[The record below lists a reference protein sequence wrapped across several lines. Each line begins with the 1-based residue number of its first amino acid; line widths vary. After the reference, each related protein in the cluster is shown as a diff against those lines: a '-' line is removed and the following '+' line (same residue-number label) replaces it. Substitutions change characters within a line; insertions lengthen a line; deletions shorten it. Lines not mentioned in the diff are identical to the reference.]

1 MTATTQQITTFCI
14 LGCILARPHRTTSPP
29 EESDGRPWS
38 PPTGIHRIRG
48 GSRCHHPQHRR
59 SPRSM
64 ARNTTLLLLLVLKL
78 FMAVLLAAWACI
90 WIIRPTQSWKR
101 SWHVGEDRASATFV
115 GDYGLTVVVYCLP
128 VLAVATLGYISL
140 HIAAKKDALR
150 MRRPLMPA
158 FTNPL
163 IVSSPVGVLS
173 AAELLAAAFFIVFL
187 AWTYYSNV
195 SSDFKKMT
203 PYQSLKLNR
212 WQLKMMHLGVRIGS
226 LSEACLLLLFLPILR
241 GMAVFRILGV
251 QYEASVRYHI
261 WIGNTMILLSALHGI
276 SIMFIWA
283 TKNRL
288 FKEARRVNIAGAIA
302 LATGV
307 IIWITSL
314 PQVRRKQF
322 QLFFSAH
329 HLYIVFILFFL
340 IHAGD
345 RHFYLVFAGVLLFA
359 LDKILRIIQS
369 RKQTFLV
376 SASILPCRAVKLTLP
391 KLPCMDYTPTSI
403 IFIKV
408 PGISKFQWHPF
419 SITSSS
425 NMDDSELSVLIKC
438 HGQWTTDLYNM
449 LNSMT
454 DAGSDHPKSIPVAV
468 EGPYGPATVEHL
480 RYRSLVLIAGGSG
493 ISPLMSIL
501 QDIASR
507 NGGMERSPTKVH
519 LIYAVKKVQD
529 LSMLALISPLLLT
542 HSAELGNLHLKLFVT
557 EEDGPPFTA
566 EKMLQDLSR
575 VKTITMNKASP
586 EGTAVPT
593 PEGLLW
599 KAAMTALS
607 LLLFLASLIILTHL
621 FVHQEKKSSKKKNP
635 SWIGDLLL
643 LCSFA
648 IAASCC
654 TVATVLSRWRKSVD
668 DSPELSYKHHELAE
682 MLPDKVQGA
691 LQKHEIYFG
700 CRPNLGDMLAEIAT
714 GTGDSEVGV
723 FVSGPTSMQKAVAS
737 FCTRHNKRLKTDER
751 KLKCSFNVH
760 FITFSL

>member
-1 MTATTQQITTFCI
+1 MHFDMHNDSHHAADNNALHSRLHHRAPTPHYLAT
-14 LGCILARPHRTTSPP
+14 R
-29 EESDGRPWS
+29 
-38 PPTGIHRIRG
+38 RIRWKTVV
-48 GSRCHHPQHRR
+48 SFHWNPSHKRRISLPSSSAQTR
-59 SPRSM
+59 SPGSM
-64 ARNTTLLLLLVLKL
+64 ARNTKLLLLLLPKL

-101 SWHVGEDRASATFV
+101 SWHVAEDWASATFL

-128 VLAVATLGYISL
+128 VLAVATLGYLSL
-140 HIAAKKDALR
+140 HIAAKRDDLR
-150 MRRPLMPA
+150 KRRPLMPA

-163 IVSSPVGVLS
+163 IVSSSPVGVLS
-173 AAELLAAAFFIVFL
+173 AAELLAAALFIVFL

-195 SSDFKKMT
+195 SSDFKRMT
-203 PYQSLKLNR
+203 PYKSLNLNR
-212 WQLKMMHLGVRIGS
+212 WQLKMMHMGVRIGS
-226 LSEACLLLLFLPILR
+226 LSEVCLLLLFLPVLR

-261 WIGNTMILLSALHGI
+261 WIGNTMILLSVLHGI
-276 SIMFIWA
+276 SIMSIWA

-288 FKEARRVNIAGAIA
+288 LKEIIQWQATGRVNIAGAIA

-307 IIWITSL
+307 VIWITSL
-314 PQVRRKQF
+314 PQ
-322 QLFFSAH
+322 A
-329 HLYIVFILFFL
+329 FL
-340 IHAGD
+340 SGI
-345 RHFYLVFAGVLLFA
+345 RC
-359 LDKILRIIQS
+359 
-369 RKQTFLV
+369 
-376 SASILPCRAVKLTLP
+376 ILPCRAVKLALP
-391 KLPCMDYTPTSI
+391 KHPCMDYTPTSI

-419 SITSSS
+419 SITSSA

-449 LNSMT
+449 LNSMA
-454 DAGSDHPKSIPVAV
+454 DAGCDQPKSIPVAV

-507 NGGMERSPTKVH
+507 NGAMERSPTTKVH

-557 EEDGPPFTA
+557 EEDGPPLTA
-566 EKMLQDLSR
+566 EEMLQDLSR

-593 PEGLLW
+593 PEGPLW
-599 KAAMTALS
+599 KAAITALS

-621 FVHQEKKSSKKKNP
+621 FVRQEKKSSKKKNP

-654 TVATVLSRWRKSVD
+654 TVATVLSRWRKSVND
-668 DSPELSYKHHELAE
+668 VQELPHKHHELAE

-691 LQKHEIYFG
+691 LQQHEVSFG

-723 FVSGPTSMQKAVAS
+723 FVCGPTSMQEAVAS
-737 FCTRHNKRLKTDER
+737 FCTRHSKRLKRAEM
-751 KLKCSFNVH
+751 KHKCSFNVH
-760 FITFSL
+760 FINFSL

>member
-1 MTATTQQITTFCI
+1 
-14 LGCILARPHRTTSPP
+14 
-29 EESDGRPWS
+29 
-38 PPTGIHRIRG
+38 
-48 GSRCHHPQHRR
+48 
-59 SPRSM
+59 M

-101 SWHVGEDRASATFV
+101 SWHVAEDRANATFL

-140 HIAAKKDALR
+140 HIAAKKDDLR
-150 MRRPLMPA
+150 KRRPLMPA

-173 AAELLAAAFFIVFL
+173 AAELLGVALFIVFL

-203 PYQSLKLNR
+203 PYKSLKLNR
-212 WQLKMMHLGVRIGS
+212 WQLKMMHMGVRIGS

-261 WIGNTMILLSALHGI
+261 WIGNTMILLSVLHGI

-288 FKEARRVNIAGAIA
+288 LKEASIYSIHISTGRVNIAGAIA

-329 HLYIVFILFFL
+329 HLYMVFILFFL

-391 KLPCMDYTPTSI
+391 KHPCMDYTPTSI
-403 IFIKV
+403 VFIKV
-408 PGISKFQWHPF
+408 PGISEFQWHPF

-438 HGQWTTDLYNM
+438 QGQWTTDLYDM

-480 RYRSLVLIAGGSG
+480 SRYRSLVLIAGGSG

-507 NGGMERSPTKVH
+507 NGAMERSPTKVH

-593 PEGLLW
+593 PEGLPW
-599 KAAMTALS
+599 KAAITALS

-643 LCSFA
+643 LCSLA

-668 DSPELSYKHHELAE
+668 DSQELSHKHHELAE
-682 MLPDKVQGA
+682 MLPDKVHGA
-691 LQKHEIYFG
+691 LQTHEIYFG

-723 FVSGPTSMQKAVAS
+723 FVCGPTSMQEAVAS
-737 FCTRHNKRLKTDER
+737 FCTRHNKRLKREER
-751 KLKCSFNVH
+751 KLKRSFNVH
-760 FITFSL
+760 FLNFSL